1 MGRVTD
7 LDLDA
12 LLAVCTGLPEA
23 TITHPFGPELAVA
36 KVRGK
41 VFAMAPTDADVL
53 WVTLKAAP
61 AHAEALRRDHVEVT
75 PGWHMNKVHWI
86 TARLDGDLSRTFV
99 EDLVAN
105 SWDRVVAGLP
115 AHARP
120 VVGTVAP

>member
-1 MGRVTD
+1 MTD

-12 LLAVCTGLPEA
+12 LLAVCTSLPEA
-23 TITHPFGPELAVA
+23 DVTHPFGPELAVA

-41 VFAMAPTDADVL
+41 VFAIAPTDAEVL
-53 WVTLKAAP
+53 TVTLKADP
-61 AHAEALRRDHVEVT
+61 EHAEALRRDHPEVT
-75 PGWHMNKVHWI
+75 PGWHMDKRHWV
-86 TARLDGDLSRTFV
+86 TARLDGDLPRSFV

-115 AHARP
+115 RHRRP